1 MKNRKK
7 LLSTLGTLLIS
18 VFILVACDSVV
29 KPDKP
34 TIDEVKKIM
43 TEESDYPKGLSIEV
57 PAIVHERDWF
67 VAYNKTG
74 FLRKLVEAGLMKF
87 GEPSVKDP
95 VYRLS
100 PTEEGAKYLLKN
112 GEVQPGGDFQK
123 GFYLARQATQNYGK
137 LNEVAE
143 MVSFKGPPPSVE
155 MLVTDI
161 HFDINLSDVTPYGK
175 ALGLEDGQV
184 IKEKTGLL
192 WRKGKWNYISK

>member
-1 MKNRKK
+1 MKNRKT
-7 LLSTLGTLLIS
+7 LLSRLGALLAS
-18 VFILVACDSVV
+18 LFILSACDSVV

-34 TIDEVKKIM
+34 TVEEVKRIM
-43 TEESDYPKGLSIEV
+43 KEESDYPKELSIEV
-57 PAIVHERDWF
+57 PAAVHERDWF
-67 VAYNKTG
+67 SAYNKTG
-74 FLRKLVEAGLMKF
+74 FLRKLVEAGLIEF
-87 GEPSVKDP
+87 EEPSVKDP
-95 VYRLS
+95 VYRLN

-123 GFYLARQATQNYGK
+123 GFYLARQASQNYDK

-161 HFDINLSDVTPYGK
+161 HFDINLSDVTPFGK
-175 ALGLEDGQV
+175 VLGLENGQIV
-184 IKEKTGLL
+184 KEKTGLL